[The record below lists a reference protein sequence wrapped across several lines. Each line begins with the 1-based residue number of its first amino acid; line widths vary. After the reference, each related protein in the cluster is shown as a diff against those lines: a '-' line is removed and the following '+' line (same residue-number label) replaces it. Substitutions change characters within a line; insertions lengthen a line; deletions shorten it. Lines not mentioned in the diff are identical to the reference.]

1 MLDVLTPAVT
11 NDLASVTTIKAELQ
25 IGDAS
30 QDAYLATLI
39 REASGLVSVYCGRVL
54 VAETVRETFR
64 LDRSR
69 PSLIL
74 SRFPV
79 VTVTSVV
86 ADGVTLTTDDYE
98 VDRDAGT
105 LWRLSDDART
115 AWTARKVVVT
125 YTAGLSPI
133 PADIERATVDLVKL
147 AYFSRSRDPALR
159 SEKILDVIDTAY
171 QVTATSPTVG
181 GLPADIAARLDRYR
195 SPSVA

>member
-1 MLDVLTPAVT
+1 MLDVLTPAASY
-11 NDLASVTTIKAELQ
+11 DLASVATIKAELQ

-54 VAETVRETFR
+54 LAETVRETFR
-64 LDRSR
+64 LDHSR
-69 PSLIL
+69 PSLNL

-79 VTVTSVV
+79 VSVTTVT
-86 ADGVTLTTDDYE
+86 ANGVTLAADDYE

-125 YTAGLSPI
+125 YTAGLSPV

-159 SEKILDVIDTAY
+159 GQKILDVLDEQF
-171 QVTATSPTVG
+171 QVTATSSTVG